1 MTDLHK
7 LCTHERWA
15 HLRFSVVGPLLA
27 APPASGELRAQIQEL
42 AAKTW
47 LHPVTGKP
55 IRFGFSTIER
65 WYHKARGA
73 KTDPVGVLRRRLRS
87 DSGQQ
92 PTLGET
98 LRAALLAQYAA
109 HKSWSLRLHYDNLSA
124 HVEADPQ
131 VGPLPSYSTVH
142 RYFKA
147 NGLFRRRRRITA
159 DDPASKHR
167 AQDRL
172 DEREVRSYEAEY
184 VHGLWHLDFHH
195 GSRQVLTPA
204 GEWVTPQVLGVLDDR
219 SRLACHVQWYLSE
232 TAEDLIHALSQA
244 FQKRALPRALLTD
257 NGSAMIA
264 SETTQGLARLG
275 VLHKTTLPYSP
286 YQNGKQENF
295 WAQLEGRL
303 MAMLDGVRDLT
314 LPVLNEATQAWAEM
328 EYHRRVHSE
337 IGQTPLERYLAGPE
351 VGRPSPGSDA
361 LRLAFTTEERRTQ
374 RRSDG
379 TISLLGRRF
388 EIPATYR
395 ALTRPV
401 VRYATWDLTYVY
413 LVDERTGA
421 VLTRIYP
428 LDKVGHA
435 DGRRRRL
442 TTGPLSGLETLPCTA
457 PAMAPLLRQLMAEYA
472 ATGLPP
478 AYLPKEQPEPPETLD
493 PGTAISK
500 EETP

>member
-7 LCTHERWA
+7 PCTHERWS

-27 APPASGELRAQIQEL
+27 APPAPGELRAQIQEL
-42 AAKTW
+42 AGKTW
-47 LHPVTGKP
+47 LHPVTGEP
-55 IRFGFSTIER
+55 LRFGFSTIER

-73 KTDPVGVLRRRLRS
+73 RNDPVGVLRRRLRS
-87 DSGQQ
+87 DSGRQ
-92 PTLGET
+92 PTLGEK
-98 LRAALLAQYAA
+98 LRGALLAQYAA
-109 HKSWSLRLHYDNLSA
+109 HKSWSFRLHYDNLLA
-124 HVEADPQ
+124 QVAADPE
-131 VGPLPSYSTVH
+131 VGPLPSYSTIR

-147 NGLFRRRRRITA
+147 NGLFRRRRITV

-172 DEREVRSYEAEY
+172 EEREVRSYEAEY
-184 VHGLWHLDFHH
+184 VHGLWHADFHH
-195 GSRQVLTPA
+195 GSRKVIIPT
-204 GEWVTPQVLGVLDDR
+204 GEWVTPQAVGILDDC
-219 SRLACHVQWYLSE
+219 SRLTCHAQWYLSE
-232 TAEDLIHALSQA
+232 TAADLIHGLSQA
-244 FQKRALPRALLTD
+244 FQKRRLPRSLLTD
-257 NGSAMIA
+257 NGPAMIA
-264 SETTQGLARLG
+264 GETTQGLARLG

-314 LPVLNEATQAWAEM
+314 LPILNEATQAWVEM

-337 IGQTPLERYLAGPE
+337 IGQTPLERYLAGPD
-351 VGRPSPGSDA
+351 VGRPSPGSEA

-379 TISLLGRRF
+379 TISLRGRRF

-401 VRYATWDLTYVY
+401 LRYATWDLTYVY
-413 LVDERTGA
+413 LVDEHTGT

-428 LDKVGHA
+428 LDKAGNA
-435 DGRRRRL
+435 DGRRRML
-442 TTGPLSGLETLPCTA
+442 TRGPLAAREALPGTT
-457 PAMAPLLRQLMAEYA
+457 PVMAPLLRQLMAEYA

-478 AYLPKEQPEPPETLD
+478 AYLPKEQSAPLEALD
-493 PGTAISK
+493 PDTNHK
-500 EETP
+500 EETL

>member
-1 MTDLHK
+1 MTDRHK
-7 LCTHERWA
+7 PGTHERWS

-27 APPASGELRAQIQEL
+27 APPAPGELRAQIQDL
-42 AAKTW
+42 AEKTW
-47 LHPVTGKP
+47 LHPVTGEP
-55 IRFGFSTIER
+55 TRFGFSTIER
-65 WYHKARGA
+65 WYHKSRAA

-87 DSGQQ
+87 DSGRQ
-92 PTLGET
+92 PTLGEK

-109 HKSWSLRLHYDNLSA
+109 HKSWSFRLHYDNLSA
-124 HVEADPQ
+124 LVAADPE

-147 NGLFRRRRRITA
+147 NGLFRRRRITA

-195 GSRQVLTPA
+195 GSRKVLTPGA
-204 GEWVTPQVLGVLDDR
+204 EWVTPHVLGVLDDR

-244 FQKRALPRALLTD
+244 FQKRALPRALLSD

-264 SETTQGLARLG
+264 AETREGLARLG

-303 MAMLDGVRDLT
+303 MGMLEGVQDLT
-314 LPVLNEATQAWAEM
+314 LPVLNDATQAWVEM

-337 IGQTPLERYLAGPE
+337 TGQTPLERYLAGPE

-374 RRSDG
+374 RRGDG

-401 VRYATWDLTYVY
+401 LRYATWDLSYVY
-413 LVDERTGA
+413 LIDERTGT
-421 VLTRIYP
+421 VITRIYP
-428 LDKVGHA
+428 LDKVGNA
-435 DGRRRRL
+435 DGRRRTL
-442 TTGPLSGLETLPCTA
+442 TNGLLAGFEARPGTA

-478 AYLPKEQPEPPETLD
+478 AYLPKEQPEPSEVLD
-493 PGTAISK
+493 PHTDTNHQ

>member
-1 MTDLHK
+1 MTERQELG
-7 LCTHERWA
+7 THERWS

-27 APPASGELRAQIQEL
+27 APPAPGELRARIQEL
-42 AAKTW
+42 AGKTW
-47 LHPVTGKP
+47 LHPVTGEP
-55 IRFGFSTIER
+55 TRFGFSTMER

-87 DSGQQ
+87 DAGRQ
-92 PTLGET
+92 PTLGEK
-98 LRAALLAQYAA
+98 LRAALLAQYDA
-109 HKSWSLRLHYDNLSA
+109 HRSWSFRLHYDNLSA
-124 HVEADPQ
+124 QVAADPE
-131 VGPLPSYSTVH
+131 VGPLPSYSTVR
-142 RYFKA
+142 RYLKA
-147 NGLFRRRRRITA
+147 NGLLRRRRITA
-159 DDPASKHR
+159 DDPVSKHR

-172 DEREVRSYEAEY
+172 EEREVRSYEAEY

-195 GSRQVLTPA
+195 GSRRVLTPA

-244 FQKRALPRALLTD
+244 FQKRALPRALLSD
-257 NGSAMIA
+257 NGPAMIA

-275 VLHKTTLPYSP
+275 VLHRTTLPYSP

-303 MAMLDGVRDLT
+303 MAMLEGVPDLT
-314 LPVLNEATQAWAEM
+314 LPVLNEATQAWVEM

-351 VGRPSPGSDA
+351 VGRPSPDSDA

-379 TISLLGRRF
+379 TLSLLGQRF
-388 EIPATYR
+388 EIPARYR
-395 ALTRPV
+395 TLTRPV
-401 VRYATWDLTYVY
+401 VRYATWDLTYVH
-413 LVDERTGA
+413 LVDEHTGTM
-421 VLTRIYP
+421 LTRLYP
-428 LDKVGHA
+428 LDKIGHA

-442 TTGPLSGLETLPCTA
+442 TGGMRPGLEAPPPTV
-457 PAMAPLLRQLMAEYA
+457 PAMAPLLRRLMADYA

-478 AYLPKEQPEPPETLD
+478 AYLPKEPPEPPEAPRPNT
-493 PGTAISK
+493 TIRQ